1 MRRDGRGRKDQ
12 EGTKEMVRVKESTAI
27 SRIDIGV
34 MKKDIVTDIATV
46 LPMREIDM
54 DVDVDTILLMTE
66 RTIEDGAIGI
76 I

>member
-34 MKKDIVTDIATV
+34 MKKDIVTDVATV
-46 LPMREIDM
+46 LPMRKIDM

-66 RTIEDGAIGI
+66 RTIEKGAINI